1 MKRALLIITNILA
14 ILLAAWLGYRLAIPS
29 RTVETGRMEKCLEI
43 YSKYRK
49 DFNQHELEE
58 ALTAI
63 SLTPKDFQIIID
75 KFIYY
80 RTRKSSLDQA
90 MALLRVFEN
99 GFKIDVEKVETV
111 SDMESEPFRLD
122 AEILKLF
129 KNNPTLIEKAFSS

>member
-1 MKRALLIITNILA
+1 MKRFLLVFTNILA
-14 ILLAAWLGYRLAIPS
+14 ILLALWLGYRMAVPPRVI
-29 RTVETGRMEKCLEI
+29 ETSRMEKCLEL

-49 DFNQHELEE
+49 DLDQQGLEE
-58 ALTAI
+58 ALRAI

-90 MALLRVFEN
+90 MALLRVFES
-99 GFKIDVEKVETV
+99 GFKISVEKVETV
-111 SDMESEPFRLD
+111 SDMEAEPFRLD

-129 KNNPTLIEKAFSS
+129 KNNPNLIEKAFSS